1 MERLREKRSCARR
14 LAGAGRGGRGRSA
27 AMDVREKGAVYVH
40 TCTSKSGKG
49 EQRRASERAGRWKWT
64 SSTQEEGEERNE
76 E

>member
-14 LAGAGRGGRGRSA
+14 LSGAGRGGRGQSA
-27 AMDVREKGAVYVH
+27 AMDVKEKGAVYVH
-40 TCTSKSGKG
+40 SSKSGKG
-49 EQRRASERAGRWKWT
+49 EQRRANGRAGRWKWT